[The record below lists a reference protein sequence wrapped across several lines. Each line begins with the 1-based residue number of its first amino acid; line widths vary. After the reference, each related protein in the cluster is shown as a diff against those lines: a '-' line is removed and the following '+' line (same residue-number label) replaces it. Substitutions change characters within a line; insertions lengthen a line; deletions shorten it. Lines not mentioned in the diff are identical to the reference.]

1 MLTDKSS
8 VEEVKTWFKTYRNG
22 KFLKYIELF
31 AEADGT
37 DMLGFSKEDLK
48 AIIGPAKGI
57 AFYNILHS
65 PTPTGTPLNYS

>member
-22 KFLKYIELF
+22 LFSGFSIIFEGLDGLTLF
-31 AEADGT
+31 AY
-37 DMLGFSKEDLK
+37 SKEDLK